1 MATSGPTKRA
11 CDECHAVKEKCRRS
25 DPSAVCERCSRIGQ
39 YCQTVRCAVKP
50 GRKSKMSKKVPYT
63 LPTSSASI
71 ALTSFPT
78 CEKTALSLPCLSWNS
93 GLASNPMILS
103 DLDPV
108 ERHFLNLMKDIL
120 APSPLDKFLV
130 CPSFHESDHSLFIQN
145 IIQPT
150 SVVRNATVA
159 CAAVFFRDQLPEYS
173 KPSVEIGHRRAA
185 LALSALR
192 SFKISGE
199 RDLVTALILG
209 VAMVTFAMHV
219 AEGQPYLISHYTL
232 SLIKSQH
239 MDLSTLDPS
248 MIGFLMCLTSTE
260 TFECL
265 LRSSIPTMRVDLD
278 GKDRVDRYLGLS
290 SPILTYF
297 YDICEISC
305 SIRHAK
311 AVLPEIL
318 QRLNAIH
325 AGVDQWQPS
334 TPVDF
339 LDHFTQAEVVAILAQ
354 SRVLRLAALL
364 IIRRLYHPYGQ
375 YDLEAVMLSQAIIGE
390 FEMVLQLTQRSIPC
404 TELAYLVSCFELLGT
419 DSRIRAIERS
429 EHVITFSKQMRLRFQ
444 IILGSIWNAR
454 DRGCKFYWFELN
466 DYVDT
471 LGIQ

>member
-1 MATSGPTKRA
+1 
-11 CDECHAVKEKCRRS
+11 
-25 DPSAVCERCSRIGQ
+25 
-39 YCQTVRCAVKP
+39 
-50 GRKSKMSKKVPYT
+50 
-63 LPTSSASI
+63 
-71 ALTSFPT
+71 
-78 CEKTALSLPCLSWNS
+78 
-93 GLASNPMILS
+93 
-103 DLDPV
+103 
-108 ERHFLNLMKDIL
+108 MKDIR

-145 IIQPT
+145 IVQPT
-150 SVVRNATVA
+150 SIVRNATVA
-159 CAAVFFRDQLPEYS
+159 CAAIFFRDQLPEYS

-192 SFKISGE
+192 SFKVSCE
-199 RDLVTALILG
+199 QDLVTALILG

-232 SLIKSQH
+232 SLIKSQR

-248 MIGFLMCLTSTE
+248 MIDLFMCLASTE

-265 LRSSIPTMRVDLD
+265 LRANIPTMRVDLD

-297 YDICEISC
+297 YDICVISC

-311 AVLPEIL
+311 AMLPETL

-325 AGVDQWQPS
+325 AAVDQWQPS

-339 LDHFTQAEVVAILAQ
+339 VDRFTHAEVVAILAQ

-364 IIRRLYHPYGQ
+364 IVHRLYYPYGQ
-375 YDLEAVMLSQAIIGE
+375 RDLEAAMLSQAIISE
-390 FEMVLQLTQRSIPC
+390 FETVLQLTQRSIPC
-404 TELAYLVSCFELLGT
+404 TDLAYLVSCFKLSRKY
-419 DSRIRAIERS
+419 SRIRAIEMS
-429 EHVITFSKQMRLRFQ
+429 EGVITFSKQMRWRFQ
-444 IILGSIWNAR
+444 ITLRSIWNAR

-466 DYVDT
+466 DYVEA